1 MNAVCEHCREFE
13 PPAEMAVWI
22 ESLIDGDITSQQHAS
37 LAHFLKDDAAARR
50 RFLDEMQMHA
60 ALKWD
65 GLDGFDADEET
76 GSVPTCAAPP
86 FNLFT
91 AAVHNTLGFF
101 SQEIPFAMLIASVIT
116 CLGLLAGSMI
126 YVARPQPMAGG
137 SRPSNS
143 TFAGTVS
150 ERNIVGRVTGMVD
163 CRWAGSGFR
172 GQGSGKDEP
181 MSLVALGDKFAL
193 ASGLLEITYDTGAK
207 VILQGPVAYDVESA
221 AGGYLSVGR
230 LTARLEKK
238 QSAISGQ
245 QSEPAASMAN
255 HKSEIINQKSLASS
269 PQPLAPNSNPQSLI
283 PNPSLFTIKTPT
295 ALVTDLGTEFGVNVT
310 KDHTA
315 DVCVFEGT
323 VEVEQTTG
331 VNAGQ
336 AVKQRLGAGESVR
349 LDATAGIKPVAAT
362 SIQASF
368 VRKLPAQ
375 RISTGLERGLVA
387 YWSFDDAANLGKNA
401 TGGGDLLPENSPE
414 HEPAGLLGGAL
425 RLHGLTSKDMLVYH
439 AGHGV
444 PAGVPVG
451 DTSYSISVWFCTDSI
466 HAGSNPKAGILGWG
480 EPAKNRANVFVLE
493 DRDNKYMV
501 GNYWW
506 NNDLYL
512 SVDKQQIIGGWH
524 HIAATYDRPTRLH
537 RLFLDGKWLGS
548 RGVSQKREL
557 GGNNFA
563 IGRGCVDPAFVE
575 ELFAGLLD
583 EIGIWNR
590 ELAEAEVVR
599 LYNDGKGFNPLGPP

>member
-22 ESLIDGDITSQQHAS
+22 ESLIDGDITSEQHNS
-37 LAHFLKDDAAARR
+37 LTHFLKEDAAARR

-76 GSVPTCAAPP
+76 GSVPTYAAPP
-86 FNLFT
+86 FTLFT

-126 YVARPQPMAGG
+126 YVAQPQPVANDFH
-137 SRPSNS
+137 PSKS

-163 CRWAGSGFR
+163 CRWEGSGFR

-230 LTARLEKK
+230 LTARLEKRGEVESRQVRDVNSK
-238 QSAISGQ
+238 ELHSALTLALSQRERGPDAKLQSTIPNLALA
-245 QSEPAASMAN
+245 PR
-255 HKSEIINQKSLASS
+255 LAS
-269 PQPLAPNSNPQSLI
+269 Q
-283 PNPSLFTIKTPT
+283 FTVRTPT
-295 ALVTDLGTEFGVNVT
+295 ATVTDLGTEFGVNVT

-336 AVKQRLGAGESVR
+336 AAKQRLGAGESVR
-349 LDATAGIKPVAAT
+349 LDATVGITPVAAT

-368 VRKLPAQ
+368 VRKLPSQ

-414 HEPAGLLGGAL
+414 HEPAGVIGGAL
-425 RLHGLTSKDMLVYH
+425 RLHGIARKDMLVYH

-451 DTSYSISVWFCTDSI
+451 DTSYSISAWLRTSSQ
-466 HAGSNPKAGILGWG
+466 GTGNLGILGWG
-480 EPAKNRANVFVLE
+480 EPSFNRANVLVVKPYGARFLI
-493 DRDNKYMV
+493 

-506 NNDLYL
+506 DYDLYQD
-512 SVDKQQIIGGWH
+512 VDKQQILGNWH
-524 HIAATYDRPTRLH
+524 HLAATYDRRTKLH
-537 RLFLDGKWLGS
+537 RMFLDGKWLAS
-548 RGVSQKREL
+548 RGVSEQREL

-563 IGRGCVDPAFVE
+563 IGRGYLDPNGPGEF
-575 ELFAGLLD
+575 FDGCLD
-583 EIGIWNR
+583 EIGIWDR
-590 ELAEAEVVR
+590 ELSEAEIDR
-599 LYNDGKGFNPLGPP
+599 LYSGGKGRNPLVR